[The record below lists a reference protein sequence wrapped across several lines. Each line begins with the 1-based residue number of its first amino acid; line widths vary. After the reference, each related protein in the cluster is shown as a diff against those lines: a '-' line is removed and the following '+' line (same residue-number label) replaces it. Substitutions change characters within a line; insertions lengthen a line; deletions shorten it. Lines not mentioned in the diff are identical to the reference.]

1 MAARVLSCAMAALHE
16 HLFYEM
22 MWRRWAHRGQYPV
35 PWWCQQYFRA
45 WSDDYDSGL
54 FPSKEAAFAS
64 NAHYRYWHMVGV
76 KDLTQESLIG
86 QAGEVEP
93 VYEQYSV
100 SAFLFDPASRALHLP
115 QFPRDHGRGRPLE
128 QHHSEAYLPIVETLH
143 RATPTLDLRQVAHAT
158 VLGPGN
164 RNVVVLT
171 LAVAPAEGGGGGPAW
186 LCVAVSPAGP
196 TGFQRR
202 DKAGRYQD
210 DKRVTLLRWLA
221 DEQRFDLNAKWGP
234 IFATLPHHVGCYG
247 NEFQSHDPAHYLQ
260 HSPYRDLADRG
271 ALSGLTEAADH
282 AGGLAE
288 AVVAWEVPA
297 LAAGEE
303 FTVHVYL
310 PVDDYRGD
318 DIDIFLGADPLALAQ
333 ANRTYWTD
341 KLALQG
347 TQPRLGG
354 PVEHLGRLFR
364 LCRGQL
370 LILADH
376 GQIHPGPTIYDSFW
390 IRDSSIEGV
399 ACALA
404 GDTALPARQFGV
416 HYPTVFNQGAGFIGP
431 CRRHGFFG
439 GEHEQNDREWDSNGE
454 ALWAIGRLDRIL
466 GPQDA
471 FGAGLYWPYVL
482 EGARWLRDNRSPF
495 GLLHSGWSAE
505 HLGDKHQPH
514 YWDDLWALAGLAE
527 AARLATRIGASEVQ
541 EIWDA
546 FDSVRIAT
554 SNSIRWVLGEQSRQG
569 HWETFVPTGPGDVGR
584 LDSTVIGAVAYFHP
598 CRLYQGARLGPDIDV
613 AFRQTLETI
622 WAHFIDGG
630 FRHDSAWHCYGPYL
644 TLQLAHAFLLLG
656 QVERMD
662 ALLNW
667 VVGNAG
673 FANVSRDSGQSG
685 DLWDVVLGAWNEQ
698 HCYPV
703 AKDFAEIPG
712 TWWYMGD
719 IPHGWACAELMLL
732 VRDILFF
739 EADED
744 GDPHIYLAPGVMP
757 HWLQGTGR
765 RVGVTNA
772 PTILGGTISF
782 TLEHDPVARTVVLA
796 IEDRTGRDPWYV
808 YPCRLGDVVSAASDA
823 GPVEVRGH
831 EVILPRG
838 ASAAT
843 VTYR

>member
-1 MAARVLSCAMAALHE
+1 MAELHE
-16 HLFYEM
+16 YLFYET
-22 MWRRWAHRGQYPV
+22 MWRRWAHRGEYPV

-45 WSDDYDSGL
+45 WRDDYDEGL
-54 FPSKEAAFAS
+54 FPCREAAFAA

-100 SAFLFDPASRALHLP
+100 SAFLFDPATRVLHLP
-115 QFPRDHGRGRPLE
+115 QFPRDQGRGRPLE
-128 QHHSEAYLPIVETLH
+128 QHHENAYLPIVETLH
-143 RATPTLDLRQVAHAT
+143 RATPSLDLRHTAHAT
-158 VLGPGN
+158 VLGARQ
-164 RNVVVLT
+164 RNVVVLS
-171 LAVAPAEGGGGGPAW
+171 LEVACVADVVSEPVW
-186 LCVAVSPAGP
+186 LCAAVNPAGP

-210 DKRVTLLRWLA
+210 DKRLTLLRWRA

-234 IFATLPHHVGCYG
+234 IVATLPHHVGCYG
-247 NEFQSHDPAHYLQ
+247 NEFRATDPAHYLA

-271 ALSGLTEAADH
+271 ALNGLTEAADH

-288 AVVAWEVPA
+288 AVLAWEVPA
-297 LAAGEE
+297 LAPGALY
-303 FTVHVYL
+303 TVHIYL

-318 DIDIFLGADPLALAQ
+318 DIDIFLGVDPADLIR

-341 KLALQG
+341 KLLLQG
-347 TQPRLGG
+347 AQPRLGG
-354 PVEHLGRLFR
+354 VVEHLGNLAR

-376 GQIHPGPTIYDSFW
+376 GEIHPGPTIYDSFW
-390 IRDSSIEGV
+390 IRDSSVEGL

-404 GDTALPARQFGV
+404 GDTALPAVQFGT
-416 HYPTVFNQGAGFIGP
+416 HYPAVFNRGEGFIGP

-466 GPQDA
+466 GPA
-471 FGAGLYWPYVL
+471 ANFGAGLYWPYVL

-527 AARLATRIGASEVQ
+527 AARLAQRIGAAESQ
-541 EIWDA
+541 EIWDTY
-546 FDSVRIAT
+546 DSVRIAT
-554 SNSIRWVLGEQSRQG
+554 RDSIRWVLGEQRRHG
-569 HWETFVPTGPGDVGR
+569 LWETFVPTGPGDVGR
-584 LDSTVIGAVAYFHP
+584 LDSTMIGAVAYFHP
-598 CRLYQGARLGPDIDV
+598 CRLYQGAQLGDDV
-613 AFRQTLETI
+613 DLAFRHTLETI
-622 WAHFIDGG
+622 WGHFIDGG
-630 FRHDSAWHCYGPYL
+630 FRHDSAWRCYGPYL
-644 TLQLAHAFLLLG
+644 TLQLAHAFLLTG
-656 QVERMD
+656 DVARMD

-673 FANVSRDSGQSG
+673 FATIKRDSGVP
-685 DLWDVVLGAWNEQ
+685 DDVWNVVLGAWNEQ
-698 HCYPV
+698 HCYPI
-703 AKDFAEIPG
+703 AKDFAEVPD

-732 VRDILFF
+732 VRDILCF
-739 EADED
+739 EVAED
-744 GDPHIYLAPGVMP
+744 DDPHLYLAAGVMP
-757 HWLQGTGR
+757 HWLQGAGR
-765 RVGVTNA
+765 QVGIENA
-772 PTILGGTISF
+772 PSTLGGKLSY
-782 TLEHDPVARTVVLA
+782 TLEHDPAARTLTLT
-796 IEDRTGRDPWYV
+796 IEEAPAREPWYV
-808 YPCRLGDVVSAASDA
+808 LPCRLGNVVSVECDA
-823 GPVEVRGH
+823 GGAVEVRGQD
-831 EVILPRG
+831 VLLPRG
-838 ASAAT
+838 TRAAMIR
-843 VTYR
+843 YG